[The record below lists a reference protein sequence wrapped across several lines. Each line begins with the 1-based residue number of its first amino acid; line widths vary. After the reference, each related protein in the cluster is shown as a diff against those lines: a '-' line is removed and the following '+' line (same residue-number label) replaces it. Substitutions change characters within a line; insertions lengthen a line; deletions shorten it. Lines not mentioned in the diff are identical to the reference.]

1 MTPTDALFIVGVGLL
16 AGVLSGLF
24 GVGGGAL
31 LVPAMVIV
39 LGYGQHLAQGTSLLV
54 IIPTAIAGTLAN
66 RRSGLIDP
74 RQAAAVAVGGMIGA
88 VIGGRAALVV
98 DDRSLRLLFVVYLLV
113 IGLLLLLPPDWRSAA
128 RRRFGLD
135 KAGP

>member
-1 MTPTDALFIVGVGLL
+1 MTPTDVLLMFGVGLL
-16 AGVLSGLF
+16 AGVLSGVF

-66 RRSGLIDP
+66 RRFGMIDA
-74 RQAAAVAVGGMIGA
+74 RQAVTVAVGGMIGA
-88 VIGGRAALVV
+88 VIGGRAALVL
-98 DDRSLRLLFVVYLLV
+98 DDRSLRLLFVAYLLV
-113 IGLLLLLPPDWRSAA
+113 IGLPLLLPPDWRSAVS
-128 RRRFGLD
+128 RRLGRD
-135 KAGP
+135 QAGE